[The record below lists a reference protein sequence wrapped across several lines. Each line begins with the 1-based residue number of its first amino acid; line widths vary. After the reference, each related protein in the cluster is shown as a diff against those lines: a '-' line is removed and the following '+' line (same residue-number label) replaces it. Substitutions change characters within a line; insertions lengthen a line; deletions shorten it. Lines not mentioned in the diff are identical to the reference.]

1 MASEVLLFSS
11 ISAKCPGGC
20 KNGGTCA
27 GPDRCHCSQGFSGRN
42 CKTVLCDPPC
52 RVANIVLFQQRL
64 SNALTFVAERRKV
77 QAETGS
83 PEKLRSWS
91 PRRRRLPKKE
101 GDQVHHGLQVQDGVL
116 RQPVPAPVVVTGV
129 PFCVLKGG
137 GGLCTQRSQRRSAVE
152 LVHKRFFNITF
163 LGTVGRRRENYWS
176 AGDSTFV
183 RVYAVYAGNGR
194 NEGRRNC
201 AYVRACLC
209 LLVWKYIAPGGDAKL
224 AVLSYL
230 VNCGGGGSAIS
241 GGGGGKGKQ
250 HQR

>member
-1 MASEVLLFSS
+1 M
-11 ISAKCPGGC
+11 
-20 KNGGTCA
+20 
-27 GPDRCHCSQGFSGRN
+27 
-42 CKTVLCDPPC
+42 
-52 RVANIVLFQQRL
+52 
-64 SNALTFVAERRKV
+64 

-91 PRRRRLPKKE
+91 PRRRRLPTKE
-101 GDQVHHGLQVQDGVL
+101 RDQVHHGLQVQDGVL

-137 GGLCTQRSQRRSAVE
+137 GGGLCTQRSQRRSAVE
-152 LVHKRFFNITF
+152 HVHKRFFNITF

-201 AYVRACLC
+201 AHVRACLC

-241 GGGGGKGKQ
+241 GGGGEGKTTPEMRLLFRPRRWEEQSEKFICVSIGPRTSYVRTDGRLYEEQ
-250 HQR
+250 Q

>member
-1 MASEVLLFSS
+1 MVAPPPSAPEERKGPSSPLAASAGRDSTAT
-11 ISAKCPGGC
+11 SASTGGGDGSAVSC
-20 KNGGTCA
+20 FK
-27 GPDRCHCSQGFSGRN
+27 
-42 CKTVLCDPPC
+42 
-52 RVANIVLFQQRL
+52 
-64 SNALTFVAERRKV
+64 RR
-77 QAETGS
+77 E
-83 PEKLRSWS
+83 
-91 PRRRRLPKKE
+91 
-101 GDQVHHGLQVQDGVL
+101 
-116 RQPVPAPVVVTGV
+116 
-129 PFCVLKGG
+129 GG
-137 GGLCTQRSQRRSAVE
+137 GGWLCTQRSQRRSAVE

-176 AGDSTFV
+176 AGDDTFV
-183 RVYAVYAGNGR
+183 RVYAVCAGNGR

-201 AYVRACLC
+201 AHVRACLC

>member
-1 MASEVLLFSS
+1 M
-11 ISAKCPGGC
+11 
-20 KNGGTCA
+20 
-27 GPDRCHCSQGFSGRN
+27 
-42 CKTVLCDPPC
+42 
-52 RVANIVLFQQRL
+52 
-64 SNALTFVAERRKV
+64 

-91 PRRRRLPKKE
+91 PRRRRLQKKE
-101 GDQVHHGLQVQDGVL
+101 RDQVHHWLQVQDGVL
-116 RQPVPAPVVVTGV
+116 RQPVPAPVVVTEV
-129 PFCVLKGG
+129 PFCVLKGEGEEEGDCVLKEAKDAQQLSSFISGFLILRLILRFWEPRG
-137 GGLCTQRSQRRSAVE
+137 G
-152 LVHKRFFNITF
+152 
-163 LGTVGRRRENYWS
+163 VGRRRENYWS
-176 AGDSTFV
+176 AGDGTFV

-201 AYVRACLC
+201 AHVRACLC